1 MPCLVY
7 GADMDLYFTE
17 LGNVLL
23 VVLAVVALAM
33 HTVLFL
39 LGFAAIIVLGCH
51 VAKFVIVDLSPG
63 KRKLALAAL
72 TAIDIALVVAAI
84 AVAVSSRH

>member
-1 MPCLVY
+1 
-7 GADMDLYFTE
+7 MDFYFAE

-23 VVLAVVALAM
+23 IVLAVVALAM

-39 LGFAAIIVLGCH
+39 LGFAAIIALACY
-51 VAKFVIVDLSPG
+51 VAKFIIVDLSPG
-63 KRKLALAAL
+63 KRKLALVVL

-84 AVAVSSRH
+84 AVAVSLRH

>member
-1 MPCLVY
+1 MSLGC
-7 GADMDLYFTE
+7 GADMDFYFAE
-17 LGNVLL
+17 LGNLFL

-39 LGFAAIIVLGCH
+39 LGFAAIIALACY
-51 VAKFVIVDLSPG
+51 VAKFIIVDLLPG

-72 TAIDIALVVAAI
+72 ATIDIALVIAAI
-84 AVAVSSRH
+84 AVAVSLRH

>member
-1 MPCLVY
+1 MSLCCGV
-7 GADMDLYFTE
+7 DMDFYFAE

-23 VVLAVVALAM
+23 VVLAVVALVM

-39 LGFAAIIVLGCH
+39 LGFAAIIALARR

-63 KRKLALAAL
+63 KRKLVLVAFI
-72 TAIDIALVVAAI
+72 TIDIVLVVAAI
-84 AVAVSSRH
+84 AAAVSQLR